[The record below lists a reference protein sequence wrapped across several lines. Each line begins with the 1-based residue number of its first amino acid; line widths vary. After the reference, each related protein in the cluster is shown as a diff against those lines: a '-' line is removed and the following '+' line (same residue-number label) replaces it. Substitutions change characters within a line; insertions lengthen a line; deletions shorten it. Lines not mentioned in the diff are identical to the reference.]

1 MLKIENL
8 SFVYGRAKRPVI
20 NDLSLEL
27 PEGVVCGLLAPNG
40 TGKTTLLQLIMGALT
55 PRAGSVVFDGTDTRL
70 RRPDVLAQ
78 MMLVPEQISLPSLS
92 LKNFTKLYGALYP
105 SFSQEIMDRCISEF
119 HLEVPGRVNALSMGQ
134 MKKVYLAFA
143 LACQPRLLL
152 MDEPTNGLD
161 IPGKAAMRR
170 LLASV
175 LPENTTVVIST
186 HQVRDLEQ
194 MLERIIIMDNKR
206 LLLDSTVSDIQ
217 RAMAFYSGAS
227 REDAAQALA
236 SVPSPAGFD
245 IIVPNLDPDNT
256 ETPVNL
262 EMLFEFAM
270 TSPDSLMNLIS
281 NAKTPVSHEQL

>member
-1 MLKIENL
+1 M
-8 SFVYGRAKRPVI
+8 A
-20 NDLSLEL
+20 
-27 PEGVVCGLLAPNG
+27 
-40 TGKTTLLQLIMGALT
+40 
-55 PRAGSVVFDGTDTRL
+55 
-70 RRPDVLAQ
+70 
-78 MMLVPEQISLPSLS
+78 
-92 LKNFTKLYGALYP
+92 
-105 SFSQEIMDRCISEF
+105 
-119 HLEVPGRVNALSMGQ
+119 
-134 MKKVYLAFA
+134 
-143 LACQPRLLL
+143 
-152 MDEPTNGLD
+152 EPATGLD

-227 REDAAQALA
+227 RDAAAQALPSA
-236 SVPSPAGFD
+236 PSPASLAPH
-245 IIVPNLDPDNT
+245 IPHPDPAT
-256 ETPVNL
+256 PETPVNL